1 MDLQG
6 KKILVVGLGKTGVS
20 LCRFLAPQGALIT
33 AFDNAA
39 ATDLGTVPVE
49 LQNLGVKLQLGQL
62 RPTGMQGFDL
72 IVASPGVPPEL
83 PWLQEAVAQ
92 GVPLL
97 GELEL
102 ASRFV
107 HRPLVAISGTNGKT
121 TTTTLVGEMLKA
133 SGKNVVVGGNI
144 GTPLVNLIP
153 LQDKADCLIVEVS
166 SFQLDTASTFR
177 PQAAALLNV
186 TADHLERY
194 SGFEAYVASK
204 ASLFRNQGPNEVAVL
219 NADDPW
225 LQPLTTR
232 IKSRVYSFSTQKLLT
247 RGAWRGESSL
257 EVCLDNGLKAQFP
270 LEQIRLLGEHNQE
283 NILAA
288 LLLSLVMGA
297 TPEACARVLARFTGL
312 PHRMEWIETI
322 DGVDFYDDSK
332 GTNVGAVVK
341 SLGYFSGP
349 VILIAGGR
357 DKGGD
362 YSPLAPLFVHRVKEL
377 ILIGEARER
386 INQAL
391 GNLAPTRMATDLPH
405 AARLAWKTARRGD
418 VVLLSPACS
427 SFDMFKDYAERGRIF
442 QAAVREIADGRQAI
456 STC

>member
-20 LCRFLAPQGALIT
+20 LCRFLAPQGAQIT
-33 AFDNAA
+33 AFDNAK
-39 ATDLGTVPVE
+39 ATELGTVPAE
-49 LQNLGVKLQLGQL
+49 LQNLGVKLELGQL

-72 IVASPGVPPEL
+72 IVTSPGVPPEL
-83 PWLQEAVAQ
+83 PWLQEAVGN

-107 HRPLVAISGTNGKT
+107 HRPMVAISGTNGKT

-133 SGKNVVVGGNI
+133 SGKSVVVGGNI
-144 GTPLVNLIP
+144 GTPLVDLIP
-153 LQDKADCLIVEVS
+153 RQDQADCLIVEVS

-186 TADHLERY
+186 TADHLDRY
-194 SGFEAYVASK
+194 SDFEAYVASK

-225 LQPLTTR
+225 LQPLATR
-232 IKSRVYSFSTQKLLT
+232 ITSRVYYFSTQKLLT

-257 EVCLDNGLKAQFP
+257 EVCLDNGLKAHFP
-270 LEQIRLLGEHNQE
+270 LDQIRLIGEHNQE

-288 LLLSLVMGA
+288 LLLALEMGA
-297 TPEACARVLARFTGL
+297 IPEACAQVLTRFTGL

-341 SLGYFSGP
+341 SLGYFPGP

-362 YSPLAPLFVHRVKEL
+362 YSPLAPLFPHRVKEL

-386 INQAL
+386 INAAL
-391 GNLAPTRMATDLPH
+391 GNLAPTRMAKDLPH
-405 AARLAWKTARRGD
+405 AVGLAWETSRRGD

-442 QAAVREIADGRQAI
+442 QATVREIADGRQA
-456 STC
+456 SSSC